1 MANAITASRMLAA
14 LALLF
19 VEVASPAFWGL
30 YAWCGISDM
39 VDGAVARKL
48 GEQSEFGAKLDSAA
62 DLIFVAV
69 CLVRVTPA
77 LQMPAWLIAWIAV
90 IALCK
95 IAGYASGLAM
105 HGKVVALH
113 TAANKVA
120 GLLVFASV
128 PIMPFTGYV
137 LAAVPACA
145 VATYAAIQE
154 GFFIRTGNS

>member
-95 IAGYASGLAM
+95 IAGYASGLAV

-113 TAANKVA
+113 TAANKMA

-128 PIMPFTGYV
+128 PIMLFTGSV
-137 LAAVPACA
+137 LVAVSACA

-154 GFFIRTGNS
+154 GFFIRAGNS

>member
-69 CLVRVTPA
+69 CLVSVTPA

-95 IAGYASGLAM
+95 IAGYASGLAV

-113 TAANKVA
+113 TAANKMA

-128 PIMPFTGYV
+128 PIMLFTGSV
-137 LAAVPACA
+137 LVAVSACA

-154 GFFIRTGNS
+154 GFFIRAGNS

>member
-1 MANAITASRMLAA
+1 MLAA

-95 IAGYASGLAM
+95 IAGYASVLAV

-113 TAANKVA
+113 TAANKMA

-128 PIMPFTGYV
+128 PIMFFTVSV
-137 LAAVPACA
+137 LVAVSACA

-154 GFFIRTGNS
+154 GFFIRAGNS